1 MTADSPPITKKR
13 SVLKRGI
20 MSLSHVVS
28 CLIPM
33 IGGLLLISVLVLLLR
48 SIDSE
53 TYDIHGQTISRTL
66 ALYTPYKLVLIPM
79 LVSSFL
85 IFVVTMSRNIQVRVY
100 FSRRKQYTNTI
111 SYINKFATIM
121 NIFAYVA
128 FIVVALNKDDPSF
141 YGSNVERTAHL
152 YAAALYFIFSNIY
165 VVLHTSLL
173 LLQRKEEGT
182 SDDDDDDEEAQQG
195 GGANETE
202 NTGRMPQQFP
212 LLLKINFA
220 LYTIVIVFSSVW
232 FLMHMHDSDVAIF
245 EWVAIFFNALYIMLF
260 SILFHIDPIEDE
272 LSEFFLQF
280 GFLTYFQTDTI
291 CKSSLDGEIGGIDK
305 NHNRA
310 MTAPTIK
317 YTNSDSEFD
326 YQRAGA

>member
-1 MTADSPPITKKR
+1 MAADSPPKKR

-20 MSLSHVVS
+20 VSVSHVVS

-33 IGGLLLISVLVLLLR
+33 IGGILLISVLVLLLR

-111 SYINKFATIM
+111 SAINKFATIM

-128 FIVVALNKDDPSF
+128 FIVVAVNKDDPSL
-141 YGSNVERTAHL
+141 YGSNVERTLHL

-173 LLQRKEEGT
+173 LLQRKDEGT
-182 SDDDDDDEEAQQG
+182 SDDDDDEEAQG
-195 GGANETE
+195 GNNGTVDNESV
-202 NTGRMPQQFP
+202 PQQFP

-220 LYTIVIVFSSVW
+220 LYTIVIVFCSVW
-232 FLMHMHDSDVAIF
+232 FLLHMHDSDVAIF
-245 EWVAIFFNALYIMLF
+245 EWVAILFNALYIMLF

-272 LSEFFLQF
+272 LSEFFF
-280 GFLTYFQTDTI
+280 SGGFLTYFQTDTI

-310 MTAPTIK
+310 TTAPTIK